1 MDEVGEDVRYSGAA
15 HPGINYSWP
24 FSSTVFEYILSRML
38 DGLGAFRLIFA
49 QSTCVSHHLD
59 GECQPDSV
67 ASLNEDQTHA

>member
-38 DGLGAFRLIFA
+38 DGLGAFRLIF
-49 QSTCVSHHLD
+49 D
-59 GECQPDSV
+59 
-67 ASLNEDQTHA
+67 